1 MCVQNDVKGWRF
13 PAMGSSQATAFS
25 LHFVRQ

>member
-1 MCVQNDVKGWRF
+1 VKGWRF